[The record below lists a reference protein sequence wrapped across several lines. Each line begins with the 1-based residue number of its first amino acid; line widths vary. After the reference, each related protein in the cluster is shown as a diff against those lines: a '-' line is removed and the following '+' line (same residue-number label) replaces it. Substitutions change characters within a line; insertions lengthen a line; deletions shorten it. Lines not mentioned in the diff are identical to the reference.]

1 LKAVITMHKLL
12 SIVACAGLVAATLP
26 ARALSLVSTT
36 ANGNRVAA
44 SVAASPLPTIAAD
57 IGFADW
63 NAVSLVFELSAND
76 ADGLAAFNAVIANS
90 TTGRGLTALELT
102 LDRGSFA
109 QVGNVTPA
117 FGAIA
122 ALVGDGQRQRIS
134 FEPAA
139 HFGVDLGNPFAAPG
153 QADWLLGLS
162 GLQPG
167 ERFTL
172 TVSAVPEPGGL
183 ALALL
188 GIGVLATRRFARA

>member
-1 LKAVITMHKLL
+1 MHKLL
-12 SIVACAGLVAATLP
+12 SIMTCAGLLAPTLP
-26 ARALSLVSTT
+26 ARALTLVSTT

-44 SVAASPLPTIAAD
+44 TVATSHLPTIAAD

-63 NAVSLVFELSAND
+63 NPVSLVFELSAND
-76 ADGLAAFNAVIANS
+76 ADGLAAFNAVISNS
-90 TTGRGLTALELT
+90 TAGITALELT

-134 FEPAA
+134 FQPAE

-162 GLQPG
+162 GVQPG

-183 ALALL
+183 ALALV
-188 GIGVLATRRFARA
+188 GIGVLATRRFART